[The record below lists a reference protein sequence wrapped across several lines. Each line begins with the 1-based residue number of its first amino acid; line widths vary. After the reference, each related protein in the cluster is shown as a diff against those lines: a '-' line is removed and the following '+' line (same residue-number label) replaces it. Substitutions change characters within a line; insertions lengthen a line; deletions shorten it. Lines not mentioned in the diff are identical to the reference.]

1 MINISDIYKKLKES
15 ELDFFEDGGSYR
27 QPVPDFLND
36 DDSLDVPFN
45 LPSEADIAYAM
56 NYRDP
61 NELQAIDQ
69 SSRAGIVMPEFD
81 LSQGN
86 TSSTFFNP
94 NVRAVEEELTLAQE
108 LQKRLGITVPETN
121 SRATATNG
129 STNNGHTDRNYDNL
143 SFAEA
148 WKQARSVV
156 GPKGTFSYKGKRF
169 TTVGAGDNKPSSKT
183 NTPSTGLSG
192 EEVDFRKLKSIV
204 ENNPKLES
212 LKTYSPQLL
221 RAILSE
227 NVGSGEAQQLVKQ
240 ALNGAPSS
248 RSTPAKSG
256 MSEIEK
262 LRASIKAGKQEL
274 DIINQKN
281 LIANLNKPKKSF
293 NFFHGPLTAK
303 EKQEREIAAQREKIE
318 ELKNPQPF
326 FRGPTVK
333 SRELGGEIDEFAYGG
348 PLPISPYNNV
358 PGLQNALSS
367 IVDPTTGQVA
377 MNNPNQN
384 LQLTP
389 EMDARVQATGQNQ
402 FRNFI
407 GSNGQ
412 MRIEGS
418 GDQGLNIMTADNNL
432 DRYYIDE
439 TTGQYKPIRIK
450 KGQMYDGGLDAI
462 YNTTDVQNQRGSD
475 DERRY
480 NQQMGLLG
488 QLQNA
493 QQYDTSEDFRMLG
506 QGLAFNANDNAKYT
520 NDTSRGIA
528 SGLNTARTVAAGL
541 DLLVGGARELYSG
554 FATQKRQQNVEDSF
568 YKRQRNALEN
578 QQNRY
583 ALGGG
588 VDELLA
594 MFEEGGGNPND
605 FASAYGEQDKRP
617 QLSPEELLTGEFI
630 QQAPPQAGVDP
641 NAEVENKE
649 FVQHPD
655 GEVQKVVGRPHS
667 QGGERLSLEPGTT
680 VISDKVKLGAKNAK
694 IINNQ
699 YDLKV
704 KAGDTFASVVDKYT
718 KKVGLNKLN
727 DEQTKY
733 FSQLEKVTDQE
744 QEEQTSELNNSFLS
758 KKINDLEQQKSLLET
773 TRGDFT
779 EFVYG
784 LQEGSK
790 SKRDLQKQAEKEDGG
805 EISEH
810 ALGDEVPEEPKTLEE
825 LIALNNSIGTNSM
838 EPSIGGNLWD
848 SLYYKPM
855 NQWQQYLGV
864 TPTDRKT
871 HLDYQKDVGTLL
883 KPQLKK
889 LIENGEMGL
898 TNKHRALL
906 QKAGVKGA
914 NSKTSFKQLTDD
926 EKKKLGNVDDFVMQ
940 GYEDGL
946 AGHRGVTVLPG
957 DLKEDE
963 YEKLTGAY
971 DKLTDADGRK
981 IYAKYNPD
989 GSIQKTKDG
998 KMVFYYPKTGE
1009 TVPETKVPESTIKDF
1024 KAPKKSTYQ
1033 APFLPSQRPVAPSP
1047 ASPVPVYQTRLDRLD
1062 PVNLGYD
1069 QQVSEIN
1076 RQSNAVASQMEG
1088 LTDSQRT
1095 AALTNLSANT
1105 QQNIAGIVNSTA
1117 VQNAMNQFQVQQA
1130 NLNQSNAEEQAR
1142 LGNAKYSDELWMRTE
1157 ANQEADNRDYQE
1169 ALQRVQLGKFRYLQ
1183 KDRQIHDMIENFKVS
1198 ADGGIDFD
1206 PSTATLLTVTPT
1218 GDQVMQD
1225 ARGRTKVVKTTK
1237 TDSNG
1242 NTVSGSTSITKQP

>member
-1 MINISDIYKKLKES
+1 MINISDIYKKLKDS
-15 ELDFFEDGGSYR
+15 ELDFFEEGGATHL
-27 QPVPDFLND
+27 PIPDFLND
-36 DDSLDVPFN
+36 DIDETFSSPFN

-61 NELQAIDQ
+61 NTLQPIDQ
-69 SSRAGIVMPEFD
+69 SNRAGIMMPEFD

-94 NVRAVEEELTLAQE
+94 NIQPESEEELTLAQE
-108 LQKRLGITVPETN
+108 LQRRLGITVPGTN
-121 SRATATNG
+121 SSATSTNG
-129 STNNGHTDRNYDNL
+129 NTEKGHTDKNYDNL

-156 GPKGTFSYKGKRF
+156 GPKGTFNYKGKRF
-169 TTVGAGDNKPSSKT
+169 TTVGASDNKSTSK
-183 NTPSTGLSG
+183 NSTPSKGLSG

-240 ALNGAPSS
+240 ALNGTPSS
-248 RSTPAKSG
+248 SSTSNKSD
-256 MSEIEK
+256 IEK
-262 LRASIKAGKQEL
+262 QKELIKREKQKL

-281 LIANLNKPKKSF
+281 LIADLKKPKKTF
-293 NFFHGPLTAK
+293 NFFQEPLTPK
-303 EKQEREIAAQREKIE
+303 EMIE
-318 ELKNPQPF
+318 NFKSPKPF
-326 FRGPTVK
+326 FRGPTVRT
-333 SRELGGEIDEFAYGG
+333 RELGGEIEEFAYGG
-348 PLPISPYNNV
+348 PMPISPYNTV
-358 PGLQNALSS
+358 PGLQNAMSS
-367 IVDPTTGQVA
+367 IVDPTTGQTAVT
-377 MNNPNQN
+377 NPNQG

-389 EMDARVQATGQNQ
+389 EMDARLRATGQNQ

-418 GDQGLNIMTADNNL
+418 GDQGLNLVTAENNL

-439 TTGQYKPIRIK
+439 ATGEYKPIRIN

-462 YNTTDVQNQRGSD
+462 YNTQDIQNKRGAD
-475 DERRY
+475 DDRRY
-480 NQQMGLLG
+480 QQQMGLLS
-488 QLQNA
+488 QLQNG
-493 QQYDTSEDFRMLG
+493 QQYDTSEDLRMLG

-528 SGLNTARTVAAGL
+528 TGLNTARTVAAGL
-541 DLLVGGARELYSG
+541 DFLVGGARELYGG

-568 YKRQRNALEN
+568 YRRQRNALEN
-578 QQNRY
+578 QQQRY

-605 FASAYGEQDKRP
+605 FASAYGEQDKRA
-617 QLSPEELLTGEFI
+617 QLSAKELLTGEFI
-630 QQAPPQAGVDP
+630 QQAPPQAGVEP

-655 GEVQKVVGRPHS
+655 GEVQKVVGRTHS
-667 QGGERLSLEPGTT
+667 KGGERLSLEPGTT

-694 IINNQ
+694 MINNQ

-779 EFVYG
+779 SFIYE

-790 SKRDLQKQAEKEDGG
+790 SKRDLQKKAENEDGG

-810 ALGDEVPEEPKTLEE
+810 ALGSEVPDEPKTLEE

-838 EPSIGGNLWD
+838 EPSIGGDLWD

-914 NSKTSFKQLTDD
+914 NSKTSFKQLTED

-957 DLKEDE
+957 DATEEE
-963 YEKLTGAY
+963 YQKMTGSY
-971 DKLTDADGRK
+971 DKLTDTDGRK
-981 IYAKYNPD
+981 IYAKYNKD

-1009 TVPETKVPESTIKDF
+1009 TVPENKAPENTIKDY
-1024 KAPKKSTYQ
+1024 KAPKSSTYQ

-1076 RQSNAVASQMEG
+1076 RQSNAVASQLEG

-1105 QQNIAGIVNSTA
+1105 QQNIAGVVNSTA

-1183 KDRQIHDMIENFKVS
+1183 KDRQIQDMIENFKVG

-1242 NTVSGSTSITKQP
+1242 NTISGSTSITKQP